1 MSLLD
6 NVRHFSPPKKPSV
19 PVKICLGMGP
29 TSLGP
34 PVPDKMD
41 CDGKRQKTKSRIRP
55 WIARKIFKLGPE
67 PNIRRFSVEKAF
79 PPSDPLAIDLLRLIA
94 AYNDFSSVDEWLLQD
109 LARDDQNLSYVSS
122 IQFTVSKMNLQFRLL
137 GSVLHETIQTLDEFA
152 AASSSQKVLQQ
163 LDDAGRGALQKL
175 LAIPRGTNS
184 YSRRVL
190 AVTRNKLSYHYDKKA
205 FEDGLKTYLSSKGNN
220 DLSTLLLLQDEAP
233 RRAFYFRLADDVR
246 NEVLKQYDK
255 DGHQFQIVFE
265 THDLSRSLLQQIV
278 TIYGKNRGLDF
289 VK

>member
-1 MSLLD
+1 MAND
-6 NVRHFSPPKKPSV
+6 NK
-19 PVKICLGMGP
+19 G
-29 TSLGP
+29 
-34 PVPDKMD
+34 
-41 CDGKRQKTKSRIRP
+41 KSRIRP

-67 PNIRRFSVEKAF
+67 PNIRRFSVKKAF
-79 PPSDPLAIDLLRLIA
+79 PPSDPLAIDLLRLLA

-109 LARDDQNLSYVSS
+109 LARDDENLSYVSS

-137 GSVLHETIQTLDEFA
+137 GSVMHETIQTLDEFA
-152 AASSSQKVLQQ
+152 AAPSSQKVLER

-205 FEDGLKTYLSSKGNN
+205 FEDGLNTYLSSKEYN
-220 DLSTLLLLQDEAP
+220 DLSNLLLLQDEAP

-246 NEVLKQYDK
+246 SQALKQYDK
-255 DGHQFQIVFE
+255 DGHQLRIIFE
-265 THDLSRSLLQQIV
+265 THDLFRSLLQQIV
-278 TIYGKNRGLDF
+278 TIYGETRGLDF
-289 VK
+289 GK